1 MRWSGSTNKRK
12 RKLIAGHGPGD
23 DSVRLAAGR
32 SSPAIKPAV
41 RGRMTSM
48 HSTRDVP
55 ECGKPVAVNL
65 PLDPSRMANQ
75 RTDNKGCNNRPG
87 RKQAA
92 PRRAADRGVPF
103 QARRP
108 PERST
113 ESGVARSPSLS
124 QAYPWPAQRQHDF
137 GTAAASHPRPVSP
150 NSVACLPLGKTAPIS
165 KKIWKTGPLM
175 LSPFRGIMPHLCHT
189 LSRESLRRK
198 QIGLAEY
205 E

>member
-75 RTDNKGCNNRPG
+75 RTDNKGWNNRPG
-87 RKQAA
+87 RKQAG
-92 PRRAADRGVPF
+92 PKTGGRPGSPVPGSKTSRTIDGER
-103 QARRP
+103 RRP
-108 PERST
+108 LAVSEPSIST
-113 ESGVARSPSLS
+113 A
-124 QAYPWPAQRQHDF
+124 
-137 GTAAASHPRPVSP
+137 GTASTRFWGR
-150 NSVACLPLGKTAPIS
+150 CG
-165 KKIWKTGPLM
+165 
-175 LSPFRGIMPHLCHT
+175 LSPTPRLTQLGCLFTTWENRSHFEKNLENRPPHAITFSGGRCHICVT
-189 LSRESLRRK
+189 H
-198 QIGLAEY
+198 
-205 E
+205 